1 MELDP
6 MGVSGGLMMSQA
18 RSHVRTA
25 LFVDFDNMYLN
36 LKAIDPAAGEA
47 FATEP
52 NRWLRWMREDM
63 GHVVPDA
70 TEETSREILI
80 RACYLNPVSFGRF
93 RAYFTQSAFRVVDC
107 PSLTSRGK
115 NSADIYMV
123 LDIVDTLA
131 HSTHFDEFV
140 LLSADADFTP
150 VMLRLR
156 AHDRRTVLLAS
167 GPSATALQSACD
179 MVLPLDIFL
188 SEALGFS
195 LHQTGSRAGPVPSV
209 PRVSSPKLPGQ
220 VGADRLQQAM
230 HDELKSVM
238 AAAEAPVPMAAAA
251 QRIRARLGNEVVSS
265 GWGGTGSFKNF
276 VESVTGD
283 GLQVSGPHPPGYLL
297 DPRRH
302 DPIEAQ
308 EPRVPLPD
316 SVAGLAHRVARIV
329 GVPQLTPEAYRI
341 LFEEIAR
348 LSTGDSVGE
357 PLNAIEP
364 TIRDACAA
372 RGARVT
378 RAAIHFVL
386 QGLQAAGADW
396 RAAGRDASTLAGEFA
411 DNVIRLSLNAR
422 MELTGEE
429 TDELRAWIGGG
440 EPSLTPTSA
449 EPAGGS
455 VINDPAERGAG

>member
-1 MELDP
+1 MP
-6 MGVSGGLMMSQA
+6 PVP
-18 RSHVRTA
+18 SHVRTA

-36 LKAIDPAAGEA
+36 LKGIDPAAGEA

-52 NRWLRWMREDM
+52 DRWLRWMREDM

-70 TEETSREILI
+70 SEETSREILI

-93 RAYFTQSAFRVVDC
+93 RPYFTQSAFRVVDC

-131 HSTHFDEFV
+131 HSTYFDEFV

-179 MVLPLDIFL
+179 MVLPLDVFL
-188 SEALGFS
+188 NEALGIS
-195 LHQTGSRAGPVPSV
+195 LHQASPQARPVARVPGAPGPS
-209 PRVSSPKLPGQ
+209 LPEP
-220 VGADRLQQAM
+220 VARERLQQAM
-230 HDELKSVM
+230 RDELLSVVT
-238 AAAEAPVPMAAAA
+238 AAEAPVPMAAAA
-251 QRIRARLGNEVVSS
+251 QRIQAHLGSEVRTT
-265 GWGGTGSFKNF
+265 GWGGFGSFRKF
-276 VESVTGD
+276 VESMTGD
-283 GLQVSGPHPPGYLL
+283 SLQICGPHPPGYLL

-302 DPIEAQ
+302 DPLETQ

-316 SVAGLAHRVARIV
+316 SVAGLAHRVGRIV
-329 GVPQLTPEAYRI
+329 GVPQLTPDAYRI
-341 LFEEIAR
+341 LFEELAG
-348 LSTGDSVGE
+348 LSADHSISE
-357 PLNAIEP
+357 PLNVVEP
-364 TIRDACAA
+364 AVRDACGD

-386 QGLQAAGADW
+386 QGLQFAGVDWRTEGQDAGAL
-396 RAAGRDASTLAGEFA
+396 ASEFA
-411 DNVIRLSLNAR
+411 DNVIRLCLNAR

-429 TDELRAWIGGG
+429 VDELRSWITATG
-440 EPSLTPTSA
+440 
-449 EPAGGS
+449 PA
-455 VINDPAERGAG
+455 

>member
-1 MELDP
+1 
-6 MGVSGGLMMSQA
+6 MMSHA

-52 NRWLRWMREDM
+52 DRWLRWMREDM
-63 GHVVPDA
+63 GQVVPDA
-70 TEETSREILI
+70 TDETSREILI
-80 RACYLNPVSFGRF
+80 RTCYLNPVSFGKF
-93 RAYFTQSAFRVVDC
+93 RPYFTRSAFRVVDC
-107 PSLTSRGK
+107 PTLTSRGK

-131 HSTHFDEFV
+131 HSTYFDEFV

-179 MVLPLDIFL
+179 MVLPIDIFL
-188 SEALGFS
+188 SEALGIR
-195 LHQTGSRAGPVPSV
+195 LHQASPQAGSALS
-209 PRVSSPKLPGQ
+209 LPG
-220 VGADRLQQAM
+220 VPAPSMPGPAGSSRLEQAM
-230 HDELKSVM
+230 RDELQSIM

-251 QRIRARLGNEVVSS
+251 QRIRARLGDEVLS
-265 GWGGTGSFKNF
+265 WGGTGSFRKF
-276 VESVTGD
+276 VESMTG
-283 GLQVSGPHPPGYLL
+283 GSLQVTGPHPPGYLI

-316 SVAGLAHRVARIV
+316 SVADLAHRVARIV
-329 GVPQLTPEAYRI
+329 GVPQLTSEAYWI
-341 LFEEIAR
+341 LFEQIAC
-348 LSTGDSVGE
+348 LSTSNSIGE

-372 RGARVT
+372 RGVRVT

-386 QGLQAAGADW
+386 QGLRIAGSDF
-396 RAAGRDASTLAGEFA
+396 RTAGRDASTLAREFV
-411 DNVIRLSLNAR
+411 DNVIRLCLNAR
-422 MELTGEE
+422 MELTTEE
-429 TDELRAWIGGG
+429 TDELRSWISGGG
-440 EPSLTPTSA
+440 PSLTIPQPA
-449 EPAGGS
+449 EPVTGS
-455 VINDPAERGAG
+455 AVDDRSERGVH

>member
-1 MELDP
+1 
-6 MGVSGGLMMSQA
+6 MMPPA

-36 LKAIDPAAGEA
+36 LKGIDPAAGEA

-52 NRWLRWMREDM
+52 DRWLRWMREDM
-63 GHVVPDA
+63 GQVVPDA
-70 TEETSREILI
+70 SEETSREILI

-93 RAYFTQSAFRVVDC
+93 RPYFTQSAFRVVDC

-131 HSTHFDEFV
+131 HSTYFDEFV

-179 MVLPLDIFL
+179 MVLPLDVFL
-188 SEALGFS
+188 NEALGIS
-195 LHQTGSRAGPVPSV
+195 LHQASPPTRPVAPVPGA
-209 PRVSSPKLPGQ
+209 PRPPLPGHA
-220 VGADRLQQAM
+220 GRERLQQAM
-230 HDELKSVM
+230 RDELLSVVT
-238 AAAEAPVPMAAAA
+238 AAEAPVPMAAAA
-251 QRIRARLGNEVVSS
+251 QRIRTRLGNDVLTS
-265 GWGGTGSFKNF
+265 GWGGAGSFRKF
-276 VESVTGD
+276 VESLTGD
-283 GLQVSGPHPPGYLL
+283 SLQISGPHPPGYLL

-302 DPIEAQ
+302 DPLEAQ

-329 GVPQLTPEAYRI
+329 GVPQLTPDAYRI
-341 LFEEIAR
+341 LFEELAR
-348 LSTGDSVGE
+348 LSAGHSISE
-357 PLNAIEP
+357 PLNVVEP
-364 TIRDACAA
+364 AVRDACAA
-372 RGARVT
+372 RGTRVT

-386 QGLQAAGADW
+386 QGLQFAGVDW
-396 RAAGRDASTLAGEFA
+396 RTAGQDAAALAGEFA
-411 DNVIRLSLNAR
+411 GNVIRLCLNAR
-422 MELTGEE
+422 MELTDAEV
-429 TDELRAWIGGG
+429 DELRSWITAAG
-440 EPSLTPTSA
+440 SA
-449 EPAGGS
+449 
-455 VINDPAERGAG
+455 